1 MFFAV
6 KLKTSKTKY
15 IIYFYARQFSIFKM
29 SISARIS
36 IDSFY
41 NKRKDVYDICGNII
55 NKDKYP
61 FVEVLSR
68 YLIDIVEL
76 IDIEIKNSARNSMV
90 NWREK
95 KNPKLLSRLINNDD
109 NVNLIN
115 ISMNKITG
123 TNYMSIVSEIT
134 DALMNDNHRKLE
146 DYCKYLFDMIFK
158 KCIADELFIADYI
171 RFLFGFKGVIARHLN
186 EYINQFVNEIINFLN
201 TNQGV
206 KDYTYFLQL
215 KDVIGFRNVGV
226 MLAHIYKIVETN
238 STDSNFNVAIET
250 SILVAKL
257 DTQMGIILNNLDW
270 LPANM
275 DDLNSRL
282 YLVIGLMELLMN
294 NIWNSFNEKM
304 QFNFNDI
311 LKQTYNCSSI
321 PNKIK
326 FKVLDIQDMIKNM
339 KPVLPHMNSISTIT
353 KETSNELNQE
363 QSNSNNSN
371 ICVNKLVI
379 KTIIPSTLQQNSNLN
394 SCGNIWETRKQSLI
408 SNEHQSQSNENINI
422 DSRQYH
428 NRHRSRND
436 RNYQDR
442 NKSDKL
448 PSIKPQSSNILKDNK
463 NSINSVDAD
472 VDADVD
478 VDLDADLDADADVE
492 KDIKNDDDDDDG
504 FIIVEKKNKNN
515 SKNIYKP
522 KKTPAL
528 AIEGGKIYP
537 NTSSTSR
544 TNTSIR
550 RK

>member
-1 MFFAV
+1 
-6 KLKTSKTKY
+6 
-15 IIYFYARQFSIFKM
+15 M

-294 NIWNSFNEKM
+294 DIWNSFNEKI

-339 KPVLPHMNSISTIT
+339 KPGLLHMNSISTIT

-371 ICVNKLVI
+371 ICVNKSVI

-448 PSIKPQSSNILKDNK
+448 PSTKPQSSNILKDNK
-463 NSINSVDAD
+463 NSIKSANIDVDADADADVDVDAD
-472 VDADVD
+472 VDADAG
-478 VDLDADLDADADVE
+478 LDADLDADVDADADVNVDVDVE

>member
-1 MFFAV
+1 
-6 KLKTSKTKY
+6 
-15 IIYFYARQFSIFKM
+15 M

-171 RFLFGFKGVIARHLN
+171 RFLFGFKGVIAKYIN

-294 NIWNSFNEKM
+294 DIWNSFNEKI

-363 QSNSNNSN
+363 QPNSNNSNNSN
-371 ICVNKLVI
+371 ICVNKSVI

-408 SNEHQSQSNENINI
+408 SNVHQSQSNENINI

-463 NSINSVDAD
+463 NSIN
-472 VDADVD
+472 
-478 VDLDADLDADADVE
+478 
-492 KDIKNDDDDDDG
+492 
-504 FIIVEKKNKNN
+504 NN
-515 SKNIYKP
+515 
-522 KKTPAL
+522 
-528 AIEGGKIYP
+528 
-537 NTSSTSR
+537 
-544 TNTSIR
+544 
-550 RK
+550 